1 MTNTSVVEGGQFK
14 NWAGNVVFGATRK
27 ALPRTLAEVQELV
40 ASSEHIRAVG
50 AAHSF
55 SSIADTT
62 GVHINLA
69 NLDTDLRIS
78 SDRSFVTV
86 AAGTTYGELA
96 ILLDRAGLALHNMA
110 SLPHI
115 SVGGAIATGTHGSGD
130 LNGNLATAVVSLQIV
145 TANGKV
151 VELSPDSNGDA
162 FKGAVV
168 SLGAMGIVTRVG
180 LRVQPA
186 YSVSQV
192 VFAGMDCDSLFANFE
207 EIFSSSYSV
216 SAFTKWQD
224 GPDCQLFLKQRNE
237 TNERWVALELM
248 GALRRKIR
256 VHPLPEHSAD
266 CCTEQLGIPGPW
278 HERLPHFRLDF
289 TPSFGDELQTE
300 YLVPRSSAV
309 EALRRVKALRDTI
322 GPLLQVSEIRTIA
335 ADDLW
340 LSGSYGRDSVGIHF
354 TWHNDSAILGVLPLL
369 DATLYPLGARPHWG
383 KLFTMAPTQ
392 IAKTYP
398 QLTAFTEMVRHWD
411 PTGKFTNLLLET
423 IFAEQKNLL

>member
-216 SAFTKWQD
+216 SAFTKWQE

-354 TWHNDSAILGVLPLL
+354 TWHNDSAVLGVLPLL
-369 DATLYPLGARPHWG
+369 DAALYPLGARPHWG

-411 PTGKFTNLLLET
+411 PTGKFTNSVFES
-423 IFAEQKNLL
+423 IFGAS